1 MKKKKTLLLA
11 LGIFFLFLSGCSQ
24 KNEATQKGT
33 NQISESN
40 IKNQVVEPG
49 FKLWVITDIHYIS
62 PSLYDDGEKFKF
74 IIQTSAGK
82 DIIYQEE
89 TLEALVYKAQR
100 EKPNV
105 LVVSGDLTL
114 NGEKQS
120 AIELAVYFAEIE
132 KTGTNVYV
140 IPGNHDI
147 SDGWAKKYRA
157 EKAEATDQIL
167 PKDFSRI
174 FQDFGYNEAISVD
187 SNSLSYLVAPRGNLW
202 IAMID
207 TNKYSW
213 QGSTR
218 GPITS
223 GSLRD
228 ETYQWLQECFTLA
241 AEKGA
246 KVIPVIHHNLL
257 DHNQLVNQG
266 FTLDNAE
273 EMQKLLSQEKVSFT
287 LSGHIHAQDIASKQL
302 NGEPIYDI
310 VTGSFAMLSNP
321 IGELTFENGQME
333 YQRISIDVDNWAQ
346 ATKNKNTDLLNHN
359 EYLRSL
365 MQKDGE
371 AFAISQIY
379 EEQWPDKSQ
388 AESIGKF
395 VGEANIRFF
404 GGQSFVE
411 KAEVE
416 KVTRELEQN
425 PAYQALQK
433 QPKSSLTSYI
443 ESIYIDQD
451 TNNIQLKIPFQ
462 FLK

>member
-33 NQISESN
+33 NQVSESN

-89 TLEALVYKAQR
+89 TLEALVYKAQH

-120 AIELAVYFAEIE
+120 AIELAGYFAEIE

-187 SNSLSYLVAPRGNLW
+187 SNSLSYLVAPRENLW

-228 ETYQWLQECFTLA
+228 ETYLWLQECFTLA
-241 AEKGA
+241 AEKDA

-287 LSGHIHAQDIASKQL
+287 LSGHIHAQDIASKEL

-310 VTGSFAMLSNP
+310 VTGSFSMLSNP

-333 YQRISIDVDNWAQ
+333 YQRISTDVDIWAQ
-346 ATKNKNTDLLNHN
+346 ATKNKNPDLLNHN
-359 EYLRSL
+359 EYLRTL

>member
-120 AIELAVYFAEIE
+120 AIELAGYFAEIE

-187 SNSLSYLVAPRGNLW
+187 SNSLSYLVAPRENLW

-228 ETYQWLQECFTLA
+228 GTYQWLQECFTLA

-310 VTGSFAMLSNP
+310 VTGSFSMLSNP

-333 YQRISIDVDNWAQ
+333 YQRISTDVDIWAQ
-346 ATKNKNTDLLNHN
+346 ATKNKNPDLLNHN

-411 KAEVE
+411 KVEVE
-416 KVTRELEQN
+416 RVTHELEQN

-451 TNNIQLKIPFQ
+451 TNNIQLKIPF
-462 FLK
+462 

>member
-120 AIELAVYFAEIE
+120 AIELAIYFAEIE

-187 SNSLSYLVAPRGNLW
+187 SNSLSYLVAPRENLW

-333 YQRISIDVDNWAQ
+333 YQLISTDVDNWAQ
-346 ATKNKNTDLLNHN
+346 ATKNKIPI
-359 EYLRSL
+359 YLIT
-365 MQKDGE
+365 M
-371 AFAISQIY
+371 
-379 EEQWPDKSQ
+379 
-388 AESIGKF
+388 
-395 VGEANIRFF
+395 NI
-404 GGQSFVE
+404 
-411 KAEVE
+411 
-416 KVTRELEQN
+416 
-425 PAYQALQK
+425 
-433 QPKSSLTSYI
+433 
-443 ESIYIDQD
+443 
-451 TNNIQLKIPFQ
+451 
-462 FLK
+462 

>member
-1 MKKKKTLLLA
+1 MTS
-11 LGIFFLFLSGCSQ
+11 I
-24 KNEATQKGT
+24 
-33 NQISESN
+33 
-40 IKNQVVEPG
+40 VV
-49 FKLWVITDIHYIS
+49 
-62 PSLYDDGEKFKF
+62 
-74 IIQTSAGK
+74 
-82 DIIYQEE
+82 
-89 TLEALVYKAQR
+89 
-100 EKPNV
+100 
-105 LVVSGDLTL
+105 
-114 NGEKQS
+114 
-120 AIELAVYFAEIE
+120 
-132 KTGTNVYV
+132 
-140 IPGNHDI
+140 
-147 SDGWAKKYRA
+147 
-157 EKAEATDQIL
+157 ATDQIL

-187 SNSLSYLVAPRGNLW
+187 SNSLSYLVAPRENLW

-310 VTGSFAMLSNP
+310 VTGSFAILSNP

-333 YQRISIDVDNWAQ
+333 YQRISTDVDNWAQ
-346 ATKNKNTDLLNHN
+346 ATKNKNPDLLNHN

>member
-1 MKKKKTLLLA
+1 M
-11 LGIFFLFLSGCSQ
+11 
-24 KNEATQKGT
+24 
-33 NQISESN
+33 
-40 IKNQVVEPG
+40 
-49 FKLWVITDIHYIS
+49 
-62 PSLYDDGEKFKF
+62 
-74 IIQTSAGK
+74 
-82 DIIYQEE
+82 
-89 TLEALVYKAQR
+89 YKAQR

-187 SNSLSYLVAPRGNLW
+187 SNSLSYLVAPRENLW

-333 YQRISIDVDNWAQ
+333 YQRISTDVDNWAQ
-346 ATKNKNTDLLNHN
+346 ATKNKNPDLLNHN

>member
-333 YQRISIDVDNWAQ
+333 YQRISTDVDIWAQ
-346 ATKNKNTDLLNHN
+346 ATKNKNPDLLNHN
-359 EYLRSL
+359 EYLRTL

-416 KVTRELEQN
+416 KATRELEQN

-433 QPKSSLTSYI
+433 QSKSSLTSYI

>member
-89 TLEALVYKAQR
+89 TLEALVYKAQH

-157 EKAEATDQIL
+157 EKAEETDQIL

-187 SNSLSYLVAPRGNLW
+187 SNSLSYLVAPRENLW

-273 EMQKLLSQEKVSFT
+273 EIQKLLSQEKVSFT

-302 NGEPIYDI
+302 SGEPIYDI

-333 YQRISIDVDNWAQ
+333 YQRISTDVDIWAQ
-346 ATKNKNTDLLNHN
+346 ATKNKNPDLLNHN
-359 EYLRSL
+359 EYLRTL

-411 KAEVE
+411 KAEME

>member
-157 EKAEATDQIL
+157 EKA
-167 PKDFSRI
+167 
-174 FQDFGYNEAISVD
+174 
-187 SNSLSYLVAPRGNLW
+187 
-202 IAMID
+202 
-207 TNKYSW
+207 
-213 QGSTR
+213 
-218 GPITS
+218 
-223 GSLRD
+223 
-228 ETYQWLQECFTLA
+228 
-241 AEKGA
+241 
-246 KVIPVIHHNLL
+246 
-257 DHNQLVNQG
+257 
-266 FTLDNAE
+266 
-273 EMQKLLSQEKVSFT
+273 
-287 LSGHIHAQDIASKQL
+287 
-302 NGEPIYDI
+302 
-310 VTGSFAMLSNP
+310 
-321 IGELTFENGQME
+321 
-333 YQRISIDVDNWAQ
+333 
-346 ATKNKNTDLLNHN
+346 
-359 EYLRSL
+359 
-365 MQKDGE
+365 
-371 AFAISQIY
+371 
-379 EEQWPDKSQ
+379 
-388 AESIGKF
+388 
-395 VGEANIRFF
+395 
-404 GGQSFVE
+404 
-411 KAEVE
+411 
-416 KVTRELEQN
+416 
-425 PAYQALQK
+425 
-433 QPKSSLTSYI
+433 
-443 ESIYIDQD
+443 
-451 TNNIQLKIPFQ
+451 
-462 FLK
+462 

>member
-24 KNEATQKGT
+24 KNEATQKET

-120 AIELAVYFAEIE
+120 AIELAGYFAEIE

-187 SNSLSYLVAPRGNLW
+187 SNSLSYLVAPRENLW

-228 ETYQWLQECFTLA
+228 ETYLWLQECFTLA

-310 VTGSFAMLSNP
+310 VTGSFSMLSNP

-333 YQRISIDVDNWAQ
+333 YQRISTDVDNWAQ
-346 ATKNKNTDLLNHN
+346 ATKNKNPDLLNHN